1 MNLKEWN
8 KNIEYAQESPLKNL
22 LRQYYAV
29 FPTISAMG
37 FGDNAPPPLP
47 PLCPAAN
54 VGVTCRQ
61 PTTIPARRLG
71 PGSYATYLRKRERLR
86 RKPI

>member
-8 KNIEYAQESPLKNL
+8 KSIEYAQESPPKNL
-22 LRQYYAV
+22 LRQYHAV

-37 FGDNAPPPLP
+37 FGDNAPPLP

-61 PTTIPARRLG
+61 PTTIPARRLS
-71 PGSYATYLRKRERLR
+71 PGSYATYLRQRERLR